1 MKNYHQGDLFD
12 AVEQSYLENNGK
24 LSQQQLYANVASQ
37 LDIDPSEHI
46 GTAGKQ
52 KNVNLFYRKVRW
64 VQQSMKQKKL
74 LTQLERGIWTLSG
87 TAKERLHQINEAK
100 SVIAMSTNLG
110 IVICSTSQAVFDND
124 IIQEDIDLVLT
135 SPPYLLQK
143 QRHYGGDYTVR
154 EWVDFIVDVVSKI
167 LPRLAD
173 GASIALNIGQ
183 DSFVQGQPAR
193 HTHIERL
200 TIALEDD
207 LKLSLVDRIVWLSN
221 KAPGPYAWCSLNRQM
236 LHTGY
241 EFVLLFTNNP
251 LSLKSNN
258 QRVLLPHSK
267 EFQNFVRN
275 GGTKKAAINSDGAHR
290 KSIGDYS
297 QSDLSK
303 GKIATNNLY
312 FSNKC
317 THNERVNKYAREVL
331 SCPTHGAKFPYKLVE
346 FLVKYLCPEGGLV
359 LDNMSGTGTVGEV
372 CQANNRRFICIE
384 PIIEYIKQSFIRYT
398 SLTDE
403 VWINPAF
410 R

>member
-12 AVEQSYLENNGK
+12 AIEQSYLENNGQLTQK
-24 LSQQQLYANVASQ
+24 QLYTNVASQ

-74 LTQLERGIWTLSG
+74 LTQLERGVWTLSG

-124 IIQEDIDLVLT
+124 IVQEDIDLVLT

-154 EWVDFIVDVVSKI
+154 EWVDFVVEVISKI

-221 KAPGPYAWCSLNRQM
+221 TLQ
-236 LHTGY
+236 
-241 EFVLLFTNNP
+241 LLM
-251 LSLKSNN
+251 
-258 QRVLLPHSK
+258 
-267 EFQNFVRN
+267 
-275 GGTKKAAINSDGAHR
+275 
-290 KSIGDYS
+290 
-297 QSDLSK
+297 
-303 GKIATNNLY
+303 
-312 FSNKC
+312 
-317 THNERVNKYAREVL
+317 
-331 SCPTHGAKFPYKLVE
+331 HGVA
-346 FLVKYLCPEGGLV
+346 
-359 LDNMSGTGTVGEV
+359 
-372 CQANNRRFICIE
+372 
-384 PIIEYIKQSFIRYT
+384 
-398 SLTDE
+398 
-403 VWINPAF
+403 
-410 R
+410 